1 VRDCLKELSPRLR
14 LLRERH
20 DLTQEAFAE
29 LSGLGFKFYQA
40 IEARRKTNLTL
51 ATLQKIANA
60 HGIAV
65 FELLSPEIPTTKPT
79 KKLLRAQNK
88 PARSGKGSTKRTKRL

>member
-1 VRDCLKELSPRLR
+1 MRDCQKELSPRLR
-14 LLRERH
+14 LLRERLG
-20 DLTQEAFAE
+20 LTQEAFAE

-51 ATLQKIANA
+51 ATLKKIADA

-65 FELLSPEIPTTKPT
+65 FELLAPEIPTI
-79 KKLLRAQNK
+79 KKFLRTQSK
-88 PARSGKGSTKRTKRL
+88 GPRTDKRSAKRTKPL